1 MAESVTIA
9 RPYAQAVFRLAKEN
23 KALAAWSDR
32 LQRLAAIAQDAEM
45 TQVVGNPK
53 FSAKQVADLFVSLSG
68 ESDNTPGNQE
78 LVSLIGIL
86 AENERLDVLTQIQ
99 EIYEQL
105 KSAEEGVKDAVVT
118 SAYPLDAAQLTNLM
132 SQLET
137 HFGSRLQPRV
147 EVDAALIGGVKV
159 AVGDQVLDASVRG
172 KLDAM
177 ATALKN

>member
-9 RPYAQAVFRLAKEN
+9 RPYAQAVFRLASEEKS
-23 KALAAWSDR
+23 LTAWSDR
-32 LQRLAAIAQDAEM
+32 LQRLAAIAQDPEM
-45 TQVVGNPK
+45 SKVVGNPK
-53 FSAKQVADLFVSLSG
+53 FSARQVADLFISLTG
-68 ESDNTPGNQE
+68 DTGNRE
-78 LVSLIGIL
+78 LASFIAIL

-105 KSAEEGVKDAVVT
+105 KSAGEGVKDAVVT
-118 SAYPLDAAQLTNLM
+118 SAFPLDDAQLKNLM

-137 HFGSRLQPRV
+137 HFGSMLQPHV
-147 EVDAALIGGVKV
+147 EVDATLIGGIKV

>member
-1 MAESVTIA
+1 MAETVTIA
-9 RPYAQAVFRLAKEN
+9 RPYAQAVFRLAREN
-23 KALAAWSDR
+23 KSLAAWSDR
-32 LQRLAAIAQDAEM
+32 LQRLAAVAQDAEM
-45 TQVVGNPK
+45 AQVVGNPK

-68 ESDNTPGNQE
+68 EPGNQE
-78 LVSLIGIL
+78 LASFVGIL

-118 SAYPLDAAQLTNLM
+118 SAYPLDGAQLKNLR
-132 SQLET
+132 SQLEA
-137 HFGSRLQPRV
+137 HFGSKLQPRV

-172 KLDAM
+172 KLEAM

>member
-9 RPYAQAVFRLAKEN
+9 RPYAQAVFRMARESKSLK
-23 KALAAWSDR
+23 AWSDR

-45 TQVVGNPK
+45 TKVIGNPK
-53 FSAKQVADLFVSLSG
+53 FSARQVADLFVSLSG
-68 ESDNTPGNQE
+68 EPGNQE
-78 LVSLIGIL
+78 LTSFIGIL

-105 KSAEEGVKDAVVT
+105 KSNDEGVKEAVIS
-118 SAYPLDAAQLTNLM
+118 SAYSLNDAQLKNLM
-132 SQLET
+132 SQLES
-137 HFGSRLQPRV
+137 HFSSKLQPRV
-147 EVDAALIGGVKV
+147 EVDVSLIGGIKV

-172 KLDAM
+172 KLDAL

>member
-9 RPYAQAVFRLAKEN
+9 RPYAQAVFRLARESKSL
-23 KALAAWSDR
+23 KAWSDR

-45 TQVVGNPK
+45 TKVVGNPK
-53 FSAKQVADLFVSLSG
+53 FSARQVADLFVSLSG
-68 ESDNTPGNQE
+68 EPGNKE
-78 LVSLIGIL
+78 LTSFIGIL

-105 KSAEEGVKDAVVT
+105 KSKDEGVKEAVIST
-118 SAYPLDAAQLTNLM
+118 AFPLNDAQLKNLM
-132 SQLET
+132 SQLES
-137 HFGSRLQPRV
+137 HFSSKLQPRV
-147 EVDAALIGGVKV
+147 EVDATLIGGIKV

>member
-9 RPYAQAVFRLAKEN
+9 RPYAQAVFRLAREN
-23 KALAAWSDR
+23 RALAAWSDR

-45 TQVVGNPK
+45 TKVVGNPK
-53 FSAKQVADLFVSLSG
+53 FSARQVADLFVSLTG
-68 ESDNTPGNQE
+68 EAGNQE
-78 LVSLIGIL
+78 LASFVTIL
-86 AENERLDVLTQIQ
+86 AENERLGVLAQIQ

-105 KSAEEGVKDAVVT
+105 KSADEGVKEAVVT
-118 SAYPLDAAQLTNLM
+118 SAFPLDDAQLKNLIN
-132 SQLET
+132 QLES
-137 HFGSRLQPRV
+137 HFGSRLHPVV
-147 EVDAALIGGVKV
+147 EVDAALIGGIKV

>member
-9 RPYAQAVFRLAKEN
+9 RPYAQAVFRLARESKSL
-23 KALAAWSDR
+23 KAWSDR

-45 TQVVGNPK
+45 TKVVGNPK
-53 FSAKQVADLFVSLSG
+53 FSASQVANLFVSLSG
-68 ESDNTPGNQE
+68 EPGNQE
-78 LVSLIGIL
+78 LTSFIGIL

-105 KSAEEGVKDAVVT
+105 KSKDEGVKEAVIS
-118 SAYPLDAAQLTNLM
+118 SAFPLNDAQLKNLM
-132 SQLET
+132 SQLES
-137 HFGSRLQPRV
+137 HFSSKLQPLV
-147 EVDAALIGGVKV
+147 EVDATLIGGIKV

>member
-9 RPYAQAVFRLAKEN
+9 RPYAQAVFRLAREG

-32 LQRLAAIAQDAEM
+32 LERLAVIARDPEM
-45 TQVVGNPK
+45 ARIVGNPK
-53 FSAKQVADLFVSLSG
+53 FSSGQVAELFVSLTG
-68 ESDNTPGNQE
+68 EAGSPE
-78 LVSLIGIL
+78 LAAFVTIL

-99 EIYEQL
+99 EIFEQL
-105 KSAEEGVKDAVVT
+105 KGADEGVKDAIIA
-118 SAYPLDAAQLTNLM
+118 SAYPLDDAQLKNLM

-137 HFGSRLQPRV
+137 HFSSKLQPRV
-147 EVDAALIGGVKV
+147 EVDPALIGGVRV

>member
-9 RPYAQAVFRLAKEN
+9 RPYAQAVFRLARES

-32 LQRLAAIAQDAEM
+32 LQRLAAVAQDTEM
-45 TQVVGNPK
+45 AQVVGNPK

-68 ESDNTPGNQE
+68 EAGNQE
-78 LVSLIGIL
+78 LASFIGIL
-86 AENERLDVLTQIQ
+86 AQNERLDVLAQIQ

-105 KSAEEGVKDAVVT
+105 KSAEEGVKDVVVT
-118 SAYPLDAAQLTNLM
+118 SAYPLDDAQLKNLM

-137 HFGSRLQPRV
+137 HFGSKLQPHV
-147 EVDAALIGGVKV
+147 QVDAALIGGVKV

>member
-9 RPYAQAVFRLAKEN
+9 RPYAQAVFRLAREN
-23 KALAAWSDR
+23 RALAAWSDR

-45 TQVVGNPK
+45 TKVVGNPK
-53 FSAKQVADLFVSLSG
+53 FSARQVADLFVSLTG
-68 ESDNTPGNQE
+68 GAGNQE
-78 LVSLIGIL
+78 LASFVTIL
-86 AENERLDVLTQIQ
+86 AENERLGVLAQIQ

-105 KSAEEGVKDAVVT
+105 KSADEGVKEAVVT
-118 SAYPLDAAQLTNLM
+118 SAFPLDDAQLKNLI
-132 SQLET
+132 SQLES
-137 HFGSRLQPRV
+137 HFGSRLHPVV
-147 EVDAALIGGVKV
+147 EVDAALIGGIKV